1 MKRPATIEAYIYL
14 VQSALDDVIDLKM
27 SAEYDMEDMGEA
39 LSFVDGLE
47 IEISKLL
54 SDLKSGDYEFVDEDL
69 SLMTIV
75 NAQNNLMLPFK
86 TLFFRINDT
95 HRKGLEQN

>member
-1 MKRPATIEAYIYL
+1 MKRPNTIESYIYL

-39 LSFVDGLE
+39 LSFVGGLE
-47 IEISKLL
+47 VELRKLL
-54 SDLKSGDYEFVDEDL
+54 SNLNSGSYKFVNEDL
-69 SLMTIV
+69 ELMSIV

-86 TLFFRINDT
+86 SLFIRINDT
-95 HRKGLEQN
+95 HRKGLEQ